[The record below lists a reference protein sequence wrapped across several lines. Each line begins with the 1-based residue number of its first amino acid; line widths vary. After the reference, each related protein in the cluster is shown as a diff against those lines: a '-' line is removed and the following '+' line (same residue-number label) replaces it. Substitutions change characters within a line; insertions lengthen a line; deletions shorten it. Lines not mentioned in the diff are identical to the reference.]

1 MPDTQNIV
9 KATFTVRGSGES
21 FAVHFNPQSLQYTI
35 TNNLRNTGSGNSSKQ
50 YVSDSTG
57 KLTMDLIF
65 DTTDTGEDVR
75 LHTVRVAQL
84 MEPSES
90 DHTPPV
96 VEFEWG
102 LYTFSGMVET
112 YRETIDFF
120 SADGVPLRASVNL
133 TLASQDQVFEG
144 GSTARR
150 ANTGGSMAGA
160 GAAGG
165 AGSGAGSVRTPAP
178 TADDGRG
185 LTRTATQAGNPGAAR
200 AIAAGNNIENIRF
213 PGTGQIELNASLQ
226 VSGAAGISTGAGF
239 SADLGGFFA
248 GLRTEAAGKE
258 SVKLSLAGFLRP
270 GGTACLGTENPAA
283 FAVGGQA
290 RLQGSASFTA
300 DVGRAG
306 DLKGRIEFDER

>member
-1 MPDTQNIV
+1 MPDTPNIV
-9 KATFTVRGSGES
+9 KATFTIRGSGES

-35 TNNLRNTGSGNSSKQ
+35 TNTLRNTGSGNTSKQ
-50 YVSDSTG
+50 YVSESTG

-75 LHTVRVAQL
+75 LHTVKVAQL
-84 MEPSES
+84 MEPTES

-102 LYTFSGMVET
+102 LYTFGGMVET

-133 TLASQDQVFEG
+133 TLSSQDQVFEG
-144 GSTARR
+144 GSAARR
-150 ANTGGSMAGA
+150 AATGGSL
-160 GAAGG
+160 AGG
-165 AGSGAGSVRTPAP
+165 GNSAGSVRAP
-178 TADDGRG
+178 GPSPDDGRG
-185 LTRTATQAGNPGAAR
+185 VTRTATQAGNPGATR
-200 AIAAGNNIENIRF
+200 EIAASNNVENIRF
-213 PGTGQIELNASLQ
+213 PGVGQLELNASLQ
-226 VSGAAGISTGAGF
+226 ATGVTAMAGSSASSSGGT
-239 SADLGGFFA
+239 FA
-248 GLRTEAAGKE
+248 GLRTGISGK
-258 SVKLSLAGFLRP
+258 STGKLTLANFLRP
-270 GGTACLGTENPAA
+270 GGTACLGTEDPAA

-306 DLKGRIEFDER
+306 DLKGRIEFE

>member
-1 MPDTQNIV
+1 MPDTPNIV
-9 KATFTVRGSGES
+9 KATFTIRGSGES

-35 TNNLRNTGSGNSSKQ
+35 TNTLRNTGSGNASKQ
-50 YVSDSTG
+50 DVSESTG

-75 LHTVRVAQL
+75 LHTVKVAQL
-84 MEPSES
+84 MEPGES

-102 LYTFSGMVET
+102 LYTFGGMVET

-120 SADGVPLRASVNL
+120 SADGVPLRAAVNL

-144 GSTARR
+144 GSAARR
-150 ANTGGSMAGA
+150 ANTGGSLA
-160 GAAGG
+160 G
-165 AGSGAGSVRTPAP
+165 AGSGAGSSAGGPVRTPAP
-178 TADDGRG
+178 SPDDGRG
-185 LTRTATQAGNPGAAR
+185 VTRTATQAGNPGAAR
-200 AIAAGNNIENIRF
+200 EIAAANNIENIRF
-213 PGTGQIELNASLQ
+213 PGVGQLELNGSVQAGGALTMTGSSATG
-226 VSGAAGISTGAGF
+226 SGGA
-239 SADLGGFFA
+239 FA
-248 GLRTEAAGKE
+248 GLRTEGGGK
-258 SVKLSLAGFLRP
+258 STGKLSLAGFLRP
-270 GGTACLGTENPAA
+270 GGTARLGTEASAA

-306 DLKGRIEFDER
+306 DLKGRIEFDGER